1 MFVLQIKPD
10 FSVFQKGYFGSV
22 LDVWNYDGDTRF
34 L

>member
-10 FSVFQKGYFGSV
+10 CSVFQKDYFGSV
-22 LDVWNYDGDTRF
+22 LDVQNDDGDTRF